1 MVRQVELNNMS
12 EYIIFEVYISKIYL
26 VKYMMNLRIFYIILN
41 KSSIGFILEIHY
53 LLSISML

>member
-1 MVRQVELNNMS
+1 MS